1 MIRKNL
7 IKDFLIVLIIF
18 SLDRISKL
26 YVILFYEKS
35 INFELFSSKYLNFIL
50 TWNKGIAFGIF
61 SFSEAKSYNF
71 ITLIILSIIFII
83 YFMILNSNG
92 FKRYS
97 LLMILGGALGNI
109 FDRFLYRAVPDFIDF
124 HIDNFHWFTFNVA
137 DIFISLGVF
146 FMILLEFTDISKNK
160 KNEYL

>member
-61 SFSEAKSYNF
+61 SFSEAKFYNF

>member
-71 ITLIILSIIFII
+71 ITLIILIIIFII

>member
-35 INFELFSSKYLNFIL
+35 LNFELFSSKYLNFIL